1 MIMIID
7 LTPLPVQPRELE
19 IDSRTGMKNYIAN
32 GASMVPLLFLTFPGI
47 FFDTYGIMTFL
58 FPYSLG
64 MRRAGELGHL
74 ESAREAHPRE
84 VYPNR
89 KAVPR

>member
-58 FPYSLG
+58 FPLFTWDAQSRG
-64 MRRAGELGHL
+64 VGT
-74 ESAREAHPRE
+74 PRK
-84 VYPNR
+84 R
-89 KAVPR
+89 S